1 VSKSSADDQQASL
14 ARDASPRS
22 HRADALERM
31 LSAHPTGANT
41 MGDNEHGHPRTS
53 PPAPAIHRDEGASA
67 RTGVDTPKPSS
78 PSGGKQ
84 ASAQELASRQNSG
97 DGQQGTGGI
106 ANGEA
111 TSTPSQQGSQPHL
124 GSQPGH
130 AGDAPGGSGENEGAN
145 EDRVGVPSGPDEIDA
160 VGGARNR

>member
-1 VSKSSADDQQASL
+1 
-14 ARDASPRS
+14 
-22 HRADALERM
+22 
-31 LSAHPTGANT
+31 

-53 PPAPAIHRDEGASA
+53 QPAPGIHRDERASA
-67 RTGVDTPKPSS
+67 RTGVGRPKPSS
-78 PSGGKQ
+78 PLGGKQ

-106 ANGEA
+106 VSGEA

-145 EDRVGVPSGPDEIDA
+145 EDRVGIPPGTDEIDA